1 MAYGLRGIT
10 NAGYN
15 PYGSGRDY
23 FFIGDFQYINGR
35 RTPDCNTRWREEKK
49 GMKTPKRQSKG
60 QPQEMAATKSI
71 NSLKDAL
78 KADTL
83 RSTGNMSP
91 RIAERLRRQQSE
103 PTCNDALIAGSLFAN
118 HANRWKD
125 ANASKREAKP
135 VSCLR
140 LMGPKDTSV
149 TPYGTGPSTYM
160 DLGQVEKIGLN
171 YTFSNFGAPEK
182 YAYHS
187 TRGGRAPTQG
197 RDIIPSKEEID
208 EHMREFPGSQK
219 FPVTQQTKFY
229 QNALN
234 EREHP
239 LDMPL
244 TKTTDGPT
252 AHLSQWGCP
261 AKHHNHSC
269 KKLHPPDSHEDYLV
283 KAERPPRWKPADW
296 GHPDKHRYHQ
306 PPLWAP
312 KEEDGK
318 ASHDPARL
326 QQEGATRENH
336 IPGKDCEIPQV
347 GGFPL
352 NVTRRQAKPKD
363 HGIY

>member
-1 MAYGLRGIT
+1 
-10 NAGYN
+10 
-15 PYGSGRDY
+15 
-23 FFIGDFQYINGR
+23 
-35 RTPDCNTRWREEKK
+35 
-49 GMKTPKRQSKG
+49 
-60 QPQEMAATKSI
+60 
-71 NSLKDAL
+71 
-78 KADTL
+78 
-83 RSTGNMSP
+83 MSP